1 MSPDSELFAARIRG
15 SRANAGCP
23 ILLPKP
29 NSKPIRGTPGAQAN
43 FEPLVFVSNAAAA
56 FALNVS
62 VFLLVGSTSALTM
75 NVAGVLKDWLLIGL
89 SVAIFKA
96 QARKLAQDKPQ

>member
-1 MSPDSELFAARIRG
+1 MIV
-15 SRANAGCP
+15 
-23 ILLPKP
+23 
-29 NSKPIRGTPGAQAN
+29 PGAQAS

-96 QARKLAQDKPQ
+96 QARGRPFKPV